1 MTALRKTTAAL
12 ISDAAP
18 FAIRAERASDVAA
31 REALL
36 DACFGDN
43 RHTRTCQ
50 RLRDGR
56 APAEGL
62 ALSAVRQGRVVGSVR
77 LWHVSAGGIPALM
90 LGPLAVEASSRQLG
104 VGAALMDHALA
115 AAKARGHRAVI
126 LLGDAPYYARF
137 GFSAAKTGELSL
149 PGAFE
154 RDRLLGL
161 ELSEG
166 ALDDAWGMI
175 APTGAPLPK
184 PKAGP
189 TRQEG
194 TSSCRAWLDAMP
206 ENLPEPSAGAASTLP
221 QRHHHGAPDRDLGH
235 DRAGPPGAP
244 LGRLRAGGLRR
255 CQAIPIAP
263 RGVAHSGEKPLNRAK
278 PARII
283 PSPSHDRGSDAPSP
297 DFNRLAL

>member
-12 ISDAAP
+12 TPNAAP

-43 RHTRTCQ
+43 RHMRTCQ

-62 ALSAVRQGRVVGSVR
+62 ALSAMREGRLVGTVR

-90 LGPLAVEASSRQLG
+90 LGPLAVEASSRQFG

-137 GFSAAKTGELSL
+137 GFSAAKTGGLSL

-166 ALDDAWGMI
+166 ALDGAWGMI
-175 APTGAPLPK
+175 AATGASLPK
-184 PKAGP
+184 TRATRAAKA
-189 TRQEG
+189 
-194 TSSCRAWLDAMP
+194 
-206 ENLPEPSAGAASTLP
+206 
-221 QRHHHGAPDRDLGH
+221 
-235 DRAGPPGAP
+235 
-244 LGRLRAGGLRR
+244 RLV
-255 CQAIPIAP
+255 P
-263 RGVAHSGEKPLNRAK
+263 RVA
-278 PARII
+278 
-283 PSPSHDRGSDAPSP
+283 
-297 DFNRLAL
+297 

>member
-1 MTALRKTTAAL
+1 MTALRKTTIAL
-12 ISDAAP
+12 KSDAAP

-43 RHTRTCQ
+43 RHMRTCQ

-62 ALSAVRQGRVVGSVR
+62 AFSAVRQGRLVGTVR

-115 AAKARGHRAVI
+115 AANARGHRAVI

-137 GFSAAKTGELSL
+137 GFSAARTGELSL
-149 PGAFE
+149 SGPFE

-161 ELSEG
+161 ELREG
-166 ALDDAWGMI
+166 ALDGAWGMI

-184 PKAGP
+184 TKA
-189 TRQEG
+189 
-194 TSSCRAWLDAMP
+194 SRARKAL
-206 ENLPEPSAGAASTLP
+206 LV
-221 QRHHHGAPDRDLGH
+221 
-235 DRAGPPGAP
+235 
-244 LGRLRAGGLRR
+244 
-255 CQAIPIAP
+255 P
-263 RGVAHSGEKPLNRAK
+263 RVA
-278 PARII
+278 
-283 PSPSHDRGSDAPSP
+283 
-297 DFNRLAL
+297 